1 MKLTRLTVLLA
12 AAALLGGC
20 CCGSKGEPA
29 IPVDKDVER
38 KVEEILSK
46 MTLEEKV
53 GQMAEIAIDLVV
65 THSQTESGEYQAVA
79 NQESLDKIMSTF
91 KVGSV
96 LNAPGKALTAENW
109 NKLIEDINASS
120 VEHTG
125 VPTLYGIDAIHGTTY
140 TWGATLFPQ
149 EVNAAASF
157 NRALTRQMAEMT
169 AYEVRA
175 SNIPWTYSPTLD
187 LGRRHAWPRCWESF
201 SEDAYLTAELGK
213 EMILGYQGEDPNHID
228 AQHIAACPKHFMAY
242 GMTNSGQDRT
252 PAYVSVAELKEKH
265 FAPFK
270 AAVEAG
276 ALSIMANSA
285 SVNGIPTHADYELMT
300 KWLKEGL
307 GWDGV
312 IVSDW
317 ADVPNLYQRE
327 KVAVDFKDAIVQAV
341 NAGMDM
347 AMIPYD
353 LGFCTQLIEAVNE
366 GLVSKERIDDAARR
380 VVRMKVRLGLID
392 TPNTYVKD
400 YPKFQ
405 GEEIREA
412 AYQSACE
419 SITLLK
425 NDNNILPLKSGSK
438 VLVAGPNADKMR
450 PLCGGWSF
458 SWQGDI
464 VDQVLPN
471 GVTILDA
478 IRARAGKGNVKYVAG
493 VEYAESGSFDAECN
507 INIPAAVRAARG
519 VDYIVLCLGENS
531 YCETPGNLQEMALSA
546 NQTALAKA
554 LIATGKP
561 VILVLNEGRNRLVR
575 EFVDGVE
582 AVLHTYLP
590 GTEGGRALASIL
602 YGDVNPSGKLPH
614 SYPKYSNAMTTYD
627 HKVSESVGTMEGAY
641 DYNAV
646 VSLQWAFGYGL
657 SYTTFEY
664 SNLRIVEGEEFKAGD
679 SIRIAVDVTNTGNRA
694 GKESVLLFIQDDVA
708 SIIPDA
714 RRLRDFDKVALEAGE
729 TKTVEFTL
737 AAEELAFAKN
747 DAKWYL
753 EEGSYTVQCGN
764 QVAKLHCSED
774 AELGEHI

>member
-1 MKLTRLTVLLA
+1 MKIAKLTTLLV
-12 AAALLGGC
+12 AAALLGS
-20 CCGSKGEPA
+20 CCGSERQA
-29 IPVDKDVER
+29 IPTDKDVER
-38 KVEEILSK
+38 RVEEILSK

-53 GQMAEIAIDLVV
+53 GQMAEITIDLVV
-65 THSQTESGEYQAVA
+65 NHSQNEKGEYWAVA
-79 NQESLDKIMSTF
+79 NEEKLDKIMSTY

-96 LNAPGKALTAENW
+96 LNAPSKALTAENW
-109 NKLIEDINASS
+109 NGLIETINASS
-120 VEHTG
+120 IEHTG
-125 VPTLYGIDAIHGTTY
+125 IPTLYGIDAIHGTTY

-157 NRALTRQMAEMT
+157 NRALTRRMAEMT

-213 EMILGYQGEDPNHID
+213 EMVLGYQGADPNHID

-252 PAYVSVAELKEKH
+252 PAYVSIAELKEKH

-285 SVNGIPTHADYELMT
+285 SINGVPTHADYKLMT
-300 KWLKEGL
+300 EWLKEGL

-317 ADVPNLYQRE
+317 ADVSNLYQRE
-327 KVAVDFKDAIVQAV
+327 KVAVDFKDAVVTAV

-353 LGFCTQLIEAVNE
+353 LSFCTYLVEAVNE
-366 GLVSKERIDDAARR
+366 GLVSRERIDDAARR
-380 VVRMKVRLGLID
+380 IIRMKVRLGLID

-400 YPKFQ
+400 YPEFQ
-405 GEEIREA
+405 GEAIREA
-412 AYQSACE
+412 AYEAACE

-425 NDNNILPLKSGSK
+425 NNDNILPLKKGAK

-478 IRARAGKGNVKYVAG
+478 IRAKAGKNNVKYVAG
-493 VEYAESGSFDAECN
+493 VEYANEGSYDAEKSVN
-507 INIPAAVRAARG
+507 IDAAVRAARG
-519 VDYIVLCLGENS
+519 VDYIILCLGENS
-531 YCETPGNLQEMALSA
+531 YCETPGNLQEMALSE
-546 NQTALAKA
+546 NQTKLAKA

-561 VILVLNEGRNRLVR
+561 VILVLNEGRNRIIR
-575 EFVDGVE
+575 EFVDGVD

-664 SNLRIVEGEEFKAGD
+664 SNLQILSGADFKAGD
-679 SIRIAVDVTNTGNRA
+679 TIRISIDVTNTGKRA
-694 GKESVLLFIQDDVA
+694 GKESVLLFVNDDVA

-714 RRLRDFDKVALEAGE
+714 RRLRDFDKIELAAGQ
-729 TKTVEFTL
+729 TKTVTFEL

-747 DAKWYL
+747 DANWYL
-753 EEGSYTVQCGN
+753 ETGTYTVQCGN
-764 QVAKLHCSED
+764 QTAKLNCTED
-774 AELGEHI
+774 ASLGAHI

>member
-1 MKLTRLTVLLA
+1 MKIAKLTTLLV
-12 AAALLGGC
+12 AAALLGS
-20 CCGSKGEPA
+20 CCGSERPA
-29 IPVDKDVER
+29 IPTDKDVER
-38 KVEEILSK
+38 RVEEILSK

-53 GQMAEIAIDLVV
+53 GQMAEITIDLVV
-65 THSQTESGEYQAVA
+65 NHSQNEKGEYWAVA
-79 NQESLDKIMSTF
+79 NEENLDKIMSTY

-109 NKLIEDINASS
+109 NGLIEKINASS
-120 VEHTG
+120 IEHTG
-125 VPTLYGIDAIHGTTY
+125 IPTLYGIDAIHGTTY

-157 NRALTRQMAEMT
+157 NRALTRRMAEMT

-175 SNIPWTYSPTLD
+175 SNTPWTYSPTLD

-213 EMILGYQGEDPNHID
+213 EMVLGYQGADPNHID

-252 PAYVSVAELKEKH
+252 PAYVSIAELKEKH

-285 SVNGIPTHADYELMT
+285 SINGVPTHADYELMT
-300 KWLKEGL
+300 EWLKEGL

-317 ADVPNLYQRE
+317 ADVSNLYQRE
-327 KVAVDFKDAIVQAV
+327 KVAVDFKDAVVKAV

-353 LGFCTQLIEAVNE
+353 LRFCTYLVEAVNE
-366 GLVSKERIDDAARR
+366 GLVSRERIDDAARR
-380 VVRMKVRLGLID
+380 IIRMKVRLGLID
-392 TPNTYVKD
+392 TPNTYIKD
-400 YPKFQ
+400 YPEFQ
-405 GEEIREA
+405 GEAIREA
-412 AYQSACE
+412 AYEAACE

-425 NDNNILPLKSGSK
+425 NNDNILPLKKGAK

-458 SWQGDI
+458 SWQGEI

-478 IRARAGKGNVKYVAG
+478 IRAKAGKNNVKYVAG
-493 VEYAESGSFDAECN
+493 VEYANEGSYDAEKNVN
-507 INIPAAVRAARG
+507 IDAAVRAARG
-519 VDYIVLCLGENS
+519 VDYIILCLGENS
-531 YCETPGNLQEMALSA
+531 YCETPGNLQEMALSE
-546 NQTALAKA
+546 NQTKLAKA

-561 VILVLNEGRNRLVR
+561 VVLVLNEGRNRIIR
-575 EFVDGVE
+575 EFVDGVD

-664 SNLRIVEGEEFKAGD
+664 SNLQILSGENFKAGD
-679 SIRIAVDVTNTGNRA
+679 TIRISIDVTNTGKRA
-694 GKESVLLFIQDDVA
+694 GKESVLLFVNDDVA

-714 RRLRDFDKVALEAGE
+714 RRLRDFDKIELAAGQ
-729 TKTVEFTL
+729 TKTVTFEL

-747 DAKWYL
+747 DANWYL
-753 EEGSYTVQCGN
+753 ETGTYTVQCGN
-764 QVAKLHCSED
+764 QTAKLNCTED
-774 AELGEHI
+774 ASLGAHI

>member
-1 MKLTRLTVLLA
+1 MKIAKLTTLLA
-12 AAALLGGC
+12 ATALLGS
-20 CCGSKGEPA
+20 CCGSERQA
-29 IPVDKDVER
+29 IPTDKDIER
-38 KVEEILSK
+38 QVEEILSK

-65 THSQTESGEYQAVA
+65 NHSQNEKGEYWAVA
-79 NQESLDKIMSTF
+79 NEENLDKIMSTY

-109 NKLIEDINASS
+109 NGLIEKINASS
-120 VEHTG
+120 IEHTG
-125 VPTLYGIDAIHGTTY
+125 IATLYGIDAIHGTTY

-157 NRALTRQMAEMT
+157 NRALTRRMAEMT

-213 EMILGYQGEDPNHID
+213 EMVLGYQGADPNHID

-285 SVNGIPTHADYELMT
+285 SINGVPTHADYELMT
-300 KWLKEGL
+300 EWLKEGL

-327 KVAVDFKDAIVQAV
+327 RVAVDYKDAIVKAV

-353 LGFCTQLIEAVNE
+353 LRFCTYLLEAVNE

-380 VVRMKVRLGLID
+380 IIRMKVRLGLID

-400 YPKFQ
+400 YPEFQ
-405 GEEIREA
+405 GEAIREA
-412 AYQSACE
+412 AYQAACE

-425 NDNNILPLKSGSK
+425 NKGNILPLKKGTK

-471 GVTILDA
+471 GVTFLDA
-478 IRARAGKGNVKYVAG
+478 IRAKAGKNNVKYVAG
-493 VEYAESGSFDAECN
+493 VEYADKGSYAMEQNVDVD
-507 INIPAAVRAARG
+507 AAVRAARG
-519 VDYIVLCLGENS
+519 VDYIILCLGENS
-531 YCETPGNLQEMALSA
+531 YCETPGNLQEMALSD
-546 NQTALAKA
+546 NQTKLAKA

-561 VILVLNEGRNRLVR
+561 VVLVLNEGRNRIIR
-575 EFVDGVE
+575 EFVDGVD

-627 HKVSESVGTMEGAY
+627 HKVSESVGRMQGAY
-641 DYNAV
+641 DYDAI

-664 SNLRIVEGEEFKAGD
+664 SNLQILSGENFKAGD
-679 SIRIAVDVTNTGNRA
+679 TIRISIDVTNTGKRA
-694 GKESVLLFIQDDVA
+694 GKESVLLFVNDDVA

-714 RRLRDFDKVALEAGE
+714 RRLRDFDKIELAAGQ
-729 TKTVEFTL
+729 TKTVTFEL

-747 DAKWYL
+747 DANWYL
-753 EEGSYTVQCGN
+753 ETGTYTVQCGN
-764 QVAKLHCSED
+764 QTAKLNCTED
-774 AELGEHI
+774 ASLGAHI